1 MRKLLMV
8 ATCALVASLFLA
20 PAVGAQEMMEE
31 KMDGSMMKEE
41 SMMME
46 EKMDGSMMKE
56 ESMMMEKGKMMEEPK
71 MMEKGK
77 MMEMPKTGGTVA
89 PSTLILPVAAVLLLG
104 SGLLAYGIQ
113 RRRR

>member
-1 MRKLLMV
+1 VRKLLML
-8 ATCALVASLFLA
+8 ATCALVSSLFLA

-31 KMDGSMMKEE
+31 KMDD

-46 EKMDGSMMKE
+46 EKMD
-56 ESMMMEKGKMMEEPK
+56 EP

-77 MMEMPKTGGTVA
+77 MMEMPKTGGVVA
-89 PSTLILPVAAVLLLG
+89 PSTLILPAAAALLLG

-113 RRRR
+113 RRRS

>member
-1 MRKLLMV
+1 MRKLLML
-8 ATCALVASLFLA
+8 ATCALVSSLFLA

-31 KMDGSMMKEE
+31 T
-41 SMMME
+41 MMME
-46 EKMDGSMMKE
+46 ESK
-56 ESMMMEKGKMMEEPK
+56 MMEKGKMEEPK

>member
-31 KMDGSMMKEE
+31 

-56 ESMMMEKGKMMEEPK
+56 ESM

>member
-1 MRKLLMV
+1 MRKLLML
-8 ATCALVASLFLA
+8 ATCALVSSLFLA

-31 KMDGSMMKEE
+31 KMDD

-46 EKMDGSMMKE
+46 EKME
-56 ESMMMEKGKMMEEPK
+56 EPMMEKGKMMEGP

-77 MMEMPKTGGTVA
+77 TMEMPKTGGLVA
-89 PSTLILPVAAVLLLG
+89 PSTLILPAVAALLLG

-113 RRRR
+113 RRRS

>member
-1 MRKLLMV
+1 VRKLLML
-8 ATCALVASLFLA
+8 ATCALVSSLLLA

-31 KMDGSMMKEE
+31 KMDD

-46 EKMDGSMMKE
+46 EKME
-56 ESMMMEKGKMMEEPK
+56 EPMMMEEKMEEP

-77 MMEMPKTGGTVA
+77 MMEMPKTGGLVA
-89 PSTLILPVAAVLLLG
+89 PSTLILPAVAALLLG
-104 SGLLAYGIQ
+104 SGLVAYGIQ

>member
-1 MRKLLMV
+1 VRKLLML
-8 ATCALVASLFLA
+8 ATCALVSSLFLA

-31 KMDGSMMKEE
+31 KMDD

-46 EKMDGSMMKE
+46 EKM
-56 ESMMMEKGKMMEEPK
+56 EEP

-77 MMEMPKTGGTVA
+77 MMEMPKTGGLVA
-89 PSTLILPVAAVLLLG
+89 PSTLILPAVAALLLG

-113 RRRR
+113 RRRT

>member
-1 MRKLLMV
+1 ML
-8 ATCALVASLFLA
+8 ATCALVSSLFLA

-31 KMDGSMMKEE
+31 KMDD

-46 EKMDGSMMKE
+46 EKM
-56 ESMMMEKGKMMEEPK
+56 EEP

-77 MMEMPKTGGTVA
+77 MMEMPKTGGLVA
-89 PSTLILPVAAVLLLG
+89 PSTLILPAVAALLLG

-113 RRRR
+113 RRRT

>member
-1 MRKLLMV
+1 
-8 ATCALVASLFLA
+8 
-20 PAVGAQEMMEE
+20 MMEE
-31 KMDGSMMKEE
+31 TM
-41 SMMME
+41 
-46 EKMDGSMMKE
+46 
-56 ESMMMEKGKMMEEPK
+56 MMEEPK